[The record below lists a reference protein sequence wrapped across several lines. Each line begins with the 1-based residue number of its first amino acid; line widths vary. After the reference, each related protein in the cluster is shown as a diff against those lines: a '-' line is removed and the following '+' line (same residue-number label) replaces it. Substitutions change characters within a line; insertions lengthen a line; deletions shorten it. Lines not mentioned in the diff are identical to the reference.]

1 MSEEKEQPD
10 FLSDLAREL
19 KDLWKSGKD
28 EWHRFTVGTRNS
40 MRHMRDE
47 KYDYVVISIGGPMP
61 ERQEPPRSFIE
72 RQLPLPPPAFNME
85 ALNRW
90 VNNILDAENVGG
102 VIFVFRGFAC
112 GSATLQS
119 IRQQMR
125 RLQEA
130 EKDVVV
136 YTPFLNVPHY
146 FVASAADKI
155 IAPPGAQFDVL
166 GLRMETMFLK
176 DALQK
181 VGVGAE
187 VIQISPYKT
196 GANMFGKSEITPEQ
210 QEQMDWLLDDMFEML
225 TAAMAEGRQM
235 TPAELHL
242 LIDDA
247 PLFAEQALEAGLI
260 DAIGYEDELPFLL
273 AKVEDE
279 EREDGEAEIAEEQ
292 GNRGDEELEKVYE
305 DVKND
310 DHSSSFQSS
319 IPPQND
325 MGRDVAAGA
334 SLTSANGNE
343 TSKKRPKARIAK
355 YNKVVKNLIEKPRQ
369 QVKKEIGVIS
379 LEGAIMMGASQTP
392 PIDLPIPLV
401 GGETAGEATL
411 VNQLRRAEKDEELAA
426 LVFHVDSPGGDAL
439 ASDLIGR
446 EIERI
451 SQKMPIV
458 VYMGNTAA
466 SGGYYVSAYA
476 KHIVCQPT
484 TITGSIGVFMV
495 RPHTEGL
502 YEKLS
507 VNRTSLQRGK
517 RANLYSDTAPLTD
530 EERDILWNGVV
541 QSYTQF
547 KQVVAQG
554 RELDIDTLD
563 PICEGRVWTGRQAL
577 DHGLV
582 DSLGDFGTAVQKAAE
597 LAELPYDD
605 LHDIPVVNIYPK
617 GSAHRVPKPFEAA
630 ESLLQV
636 FVGDKLKPLYGRS
649 LLMMPQS
656 FKFW

>member
-1 MSEEKEQPD
+1 MSKNDQPD

-19 KDLWKSGKD
+19 KDIWQASKD
-28 EWHRFTVGTRNS
+28 EWHRFTIRTRNS
-40 MRHMRDE
+40 LRQMRGE
-47 KYDYVVISIGGPMP
+47 KYDYVVIPLGGPMP
-61 ERQEPPRSFIE
+61 EREEPPRSFIE
-72 RQLPLPPPAFNME
+72 RQLPLPPPAFNLE

-90 VNNILDAENVGG
+90 VNNIIDAENIGG

-119 IRQQMR
+119 IRQLMQ
-125 RLQEA
+125 RLQAA
-130 EKDVVV
+130 EKEVVV

-146 FVASAADKI
+146 FVASVADKI
-155 IAPPGAQFDVL
+155 VVPPGTSFEVL

-210 QEQMDWLLDDMFEML
+210 QEQMDWLLDDMFAML
-225 TAAMAEGRQM
+225 TTAMAEGRKM
-235 TPAELHL
+235 TPSELHL

-247 PLFAEQALEAGLI
+247 PLFAEQALAAGLV
-260 DAIGYEDELPFLL
+260 DVIGYEDELPFLL
-273 AKVEDE
+273 AKTDEEQGSGEDEEMRSEGDE
-279 EREDGEAEIAEEQ
+279 EREDVALSASSENGS
-292 GNRGDEELEKVYE
+292 DEEKE
-305 DVKND
+305 
-310 DHSSSFQSS
+310 
-319 IPPQND
+319 
-325 MGRDVAAGA
+325 
-334 SLTSANGNE
+334 
-343 TSKKRPKARIAK
+343 KRPKARIAK
-355 YNKVVKNLIEKPRQ
+355 YSKVIKSLTEKPRKM
-369 QVKKEIGVIS
+369 VKKEIGVVS
-379 LEGAIMMGASQTP
+379 LEGAIMMGASQSP

-411 VNQLRRAEKDEELAA
+411 INQLRRAEKDEDLAA

-451 SQKMPIV
+451 SQKMPVV
-458 VYMGNTAA
+458 VYMGDTAA

-476 KHIVCQPT
+476 DHIVCQPT

-530 EERDILWNGVV
+530 EEREILWDGVV

-547 KQVVAQG
+547 KQIVAQG
-554 RELDIDTLD
+554 RELDIETLD
-563 PICEGRVWTGRQAL
+563 PICEGRIWTGRQAL
-577 DHGLV
+577 EHGLV

-605 LHDIPVVNIYPK
+605 LHEISVFNIYPK
-617 GSAHRVPKPFEAA
+617 GSSYRVPKPFEAA
-630 ESLLQV
+630 ESLLQLV
-636 FVGDKLKPLYGRS
+636 VGDKLKPIYGRS
-649 LLMMPQS
+649 LMMMPQS